1 MTTETKFIK
10 YSRLSRWA
18 AVVWPILIG
27 FIFLAPAWAEEKPSL
42 AVDYHVALAG
52 VPEGG
57 LKELLISVSDT
68 FGWQNRPPASLHL
81 LKRRVERDIPE
92 FLKVMRSEGYFKADI
107 QPRIEAETKPVQ
119 VVFRVTLGP
128 PFLISGAAIEAS
140 PPSRDYQTVLP
151 EAIELGL
158 ALGQQFRAKDVV
170 KAQEQLLSR
179 LGRAGFPFPEIK
191 DREIVADH
199 ASDAVRITLRVNPG
213 PRAVFGE
220 VQIQGADS
228 VDQEYV
234 IRQLP
239 WRTGDEF
246 KASLLTEARI
256 KLISTG
262 LFSVVEAARG
272 QVDEN
277 GRLPIIINL
286 KERHHRTIRS
296 GVGYQSDLGP
306 EAKLEWEHRNA
317 FGAGEKLDAA
327 LKWNEIK
334 QSLESGFLK
343 PGFLSAGQSLRL
355 KASIW
360 GESSEA
366 YTSEGVEVSAAVDR
380 RLTEMTSVGFGVR
393 YRLTTVEK
401 LAQEESFGLFSAPV
415 FLNRDSSDDLL
426 DPSRGGRLNLE
437 LAPFTDTRQ
446 KSTGFI
452 KVRASYHHYL
462 EMLSKKRLILAGRA
476 ALGLIDGAGRDQV
489 PADELFYA
497 GGGGSVRGYSYQT
510 AGEMK
515 GDEPL
520 GGLAL
525 VELSGE
531 LRAKLT
537 DSLGLAAFI
546 DGGRA
551 YAAATELEEKLFW
564 GTGLGLRY
572 YTPIGPLRLDLAVP
586 LDKREGVDSRYQLYF
601 SLGQAF

>member
-1 MTTETKFIK
+1 MITGIRFKK
-10 YSRLSRWA
+10 YLPFSRWG
-18 AVVWPILIG
+18 AVLWPVLIG
-27 FIFLAPAWAEEKPSL
+27 LVFLYPAWAEEQASPALYYKVSL
-42 AVDYHVALAG
+42 
-52 VPEGG
+52 EGLPDG
-57 LKELLISVSDT
+57 SLKEVLVSISDT

-81 LKRRVERDIPE
+81 LKRRVERDMPE
-92 FLKVMRSEGYFKADI
+92 FLRVMRSEGYFKAEVR
-107 QPRIEAETKPVQ
+107 PRIEAEAKPVQ

-128 PFLISGAAIEAS
+128 PFLISGVTIEAS

-151 EAIELGL
+151 EPIELGL
-158 ALGQQFRAKDVV
+158 ALGQQFRAKGVV

-191 DREIVADH
+191 DREILADH
-199 ASDAVRITLRVNPG
+199 ASDTVRITLRVNPG

-228 VDQEYV
+228 VDEEYV

-239 WRTGDEF
+239 WRIGDEF
-246 KASLLTEARI
+246 KASLLAEARI
-256 KLISTG
+256 KLIGTG
-262 LFSVVEAARG
+262 LFSVVEVVRG

-277 GRLPIIINL
+277 GRLPVIINL
-286 KERHHRTIRS
+286 KERSHRTIRT
-296 GVGYQSDLGP
+296 GVGYWSDLGP

-334 QSLESGFLK
+334 QSLEGGFLK

-355 KASIW
+355 KASVS
-360 GESSEA
+360 GERSEA

-393 YRLTTVEK
+393 YRLTT
-401 LAQEESFGLFSAPV
+401 LQTLLQEESFGLFSAPV

-462 EMLSKKRLILAGRA
+462 ELLSKKRLILAGRA

-531 LRAKLT
+531 LRAKFT